1 MRVATL
7 FTAIGLLSSL
17 ALATPQTPQQSADVK
32 KQLEDYLKAIITDP
46 AVGSAISAV
55 ATDSAALKSVQEW
68 QASITAAAAKQSAVP
83 SDYLNGLP
91 SGLRSVF
98 ASVASAENDILTKN
112 GFSNILPTATAATT
126 AGASPTSTR
135 SKAAA
140 AETAVGRMG
149 ILAGVGAVL
158 GGLAV
163 L

>member
-7 FTAIGLLSSL
+7 FTAIGLLSSFV
-17 ALATPQTPQQSADVK
+17 LATPQTPQQSADVK

-68 QASITAAAAKQSAVP
+68 QASITAAAKQSAVP

-126 AGASPTSTR
+126 EGAAPTSTS

-140 AETAVGRMG
+140 VETGVGRMG
-149 ILAGVGAVL
+149 IMAGVGAVL
-158 GGLAV
+158 GLAV